1 MNVSTVDKNVIIIRL
16 TDEEISSM
24 FGGYHKI
31 SYQSRDSKEKLNSL
45 INNIIKSSEFPLD
58 CDSLMIEVKRES
70 MGCSI
75 ILTKLYHKAPNR
87 YKKLILK
94 TRISEFD
101 CTENMIKGI
110 SDLYNSHL
118 KIKKSDLYLVD
129 KKYYL
134 IIYSAVT
141 DASLK
146 EYCQSFTANAND
158 LSYIEEYGTAL
169 CLGDAVHIIGKY
181 FKN

>member
-1 MNVSTVDKNVIIIRL
+1 MNVSTVDKNIIIIRL

-31 SYQSRDSKEKLNSL
+31 SYHYRDSKEKLNSL
-45 INNIIKSSEFPLD
+45 INNIIKNSEFPLD
-58 CDSLMIEVKRES
+58 CDSLMIEVKRENV
-70 MGCSI
+70 GCSI
-75 ILTKLYHKAPNR
+75 ILTKLYHKAPKS

-94 TRISEFD
+94 TRISEFHCSED
-101 CTENMIKGI
+101 MIKGI
-110 SDLYNSHL
+110 IDLYNSQL
-118 KIKKSDLYLVD
+118 KIKKSDLYLLD

-134 IIYSAVT
+134 IIYSTAT

-146 EYCQSFTANAND
+146 EYCKSFTANTND

-169 CLGDAVHIIGKY
+169 CLGDAVHIVGKY